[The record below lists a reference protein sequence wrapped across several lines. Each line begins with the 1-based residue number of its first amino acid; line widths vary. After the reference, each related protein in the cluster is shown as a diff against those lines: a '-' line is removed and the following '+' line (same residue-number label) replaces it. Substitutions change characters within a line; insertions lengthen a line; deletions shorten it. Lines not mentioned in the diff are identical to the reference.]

1 MEPPRSIAVCK
12 GVFLLILLVIFFY
25 FFFLQ
30 VVVQYLE
37 KYTDTTR
44 IVERVETIENSS
56 SYIFAWTKDENG
68 WDSEFLAV
76 INANPKD
83 KNYGS
88 LIKTLP
94 VGYNNLNAH
103 HSEHRFHESK
113 TLFTNG
119 FMGGRSF
126 IFNLEE
132 PKWKLCIRRDWELY
146 MSVILSSHV

>member
-1 MEPPRSIAVCK
+1 MKVLIVLA
-12 GVFLLILLVIFFY
+12 LLFQISC
-25 FFFLQ
+25 
-30 VVVQYLE
+30 
-37 KYTDTTR
+37 
-44 IVERVETIENSS
+44 ERVETIENSS
-56 SYIFAWTKDENG
+56 SYIFAWTEDENG

-126 IFNLEE
+126 IINLEDHYNHE
-132 PKWKLCIRRDWELY
+132 
-146 MSVILSSHV
+146 